1 MEYQPRTIA
10 LLAELPHPP
19 VEPDARALQQVHN
32 QLFEGGPPPYV
43 SFQPVPGGVVLSNP
57 GGRQGVVSQVA
68 LLQDRVQFRE
78 ERTALTPED
87 FARRVIQV
95 LEAALPSRGV
105 LGVHGC
111 QVTLRSLVNPRHW
124 DDSRALMREGVFGVK
139 DELEALGREPGLFGL
154 RFSFPAEQDELPMD
168 LRIESYHNDP
178 RSLFLELQAV
188 RGPLAVPD
196 GLEQVA
202 EHIHAAYRFLVDR
215 ALPFVA
221 RYDLRPAR

>member
-1 MEYQPRTIA
+1 
-10 LLAELPHPP
+10 
-19 VEPDARALQQVHN
+19 
-32 QLFEGGPPPYV
+32 
-43 SFQPVPGGVVLSNP
+43 
-57 GGRQGVVSQVA
+57 
-68 LLQDRVQFRE
+68 
-78 ERTALTPED
+78 
-87 FARRVIQV
+87 
-95 LEAALPSRGV
+95 
-105 LGVHGC
+105 
-111 QVTLRSLVNPRHW
+111 
-124 DDSRALMREGVFGVK
+124 
-139 DELEALGREPGLFGL
+139 
-154 RFSFPAEQDELPMD
+154 MD